1 MLLINN
7 YFLIKFHRRLN
18 HYDSLK
24 INRHENLKIYVGHKK
39 VKRKSRSLLILFD
52 KQTIYLA
59 LATFVMMQSRLS
71 PFIFIP
77 SYPVSSLNNEKI
89 LEESYYISSV
99 SYTYVFSLKCIDFKN
114 LKSLMTLTRN
124 KSWVRKQVAWF

>member
-39 VKRKSRSLLILFD
+39 VKRKSRSLLIIFD
-52 KQTIYLA
+52 KQTINLA
-59 LATFVMMQSRLS
+59 LAMYFRYDAVKTFSIHIHSQLPCLVAQQRKDSRRILLH
-71 PFIFIP
+71 IF
-77 SYPVSSLNNEKI
+77 SKL
-89 LEESYYISSV
+89 YI
-99 SYTYVFSLKCIDFKN
+99 CI
-114 LKSLMTLTRN
+114 
-124 KSWVRKQVAWF
+124 